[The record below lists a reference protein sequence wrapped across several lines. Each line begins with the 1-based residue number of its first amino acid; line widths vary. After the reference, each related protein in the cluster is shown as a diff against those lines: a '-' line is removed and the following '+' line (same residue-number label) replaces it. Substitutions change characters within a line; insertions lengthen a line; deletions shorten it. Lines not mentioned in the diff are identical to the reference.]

1 MYILSALGVDF
12 TTSEDDMKTKRTIR
26 DGVDRERQSMNK
38 LPMVAFVITCK
49 FFAYPAFKAGHVR
62 D

>member
-1 MYILSALGVDF
+1 MYILSAFGVDF

-49 FFAYPAFKAGHVR
+49 LFTNPAFKAG
-62 D
+62 

>member
-1 MYILSALGVDF
+1 MYILSAFGVDF

-49 FFAYPAFKAGHVR
+49 LFANPAFKAG
-62 D
+62 